1 MNRHRTL
8 VLAAVVAL
16 PLLGGGFMLQ
26 ERSEREGA
34 RLFSQVMSLVE
45 DRFVD
50 TLGADAL
57 YERAARGLIEELEDP
72 YTQLLSPKEYQ
83 RFNTN
88 TGGRYGGIGMQIENQ
103 NGNIT
108 VSRVFPHTPAEN
120 AGVVEG
126 DRIVQV
132 EGRSTEGWQ
141 LDQVSDSLLGKPG
154 TPVNVRFARPGVAK
168 PIDVNFTRAV
178 INIPAVPYAIMLD
191 GNIGYLPLQQFN
203 ESASAEVQ
211 REAARLVREGA
222 RGLVLDLRGNTGG
235 ILDQALEISNIFLPQ
250 GREIASVRGR
260 GFPSQKFETENRP
273 VVPNTP
279 LVILTDGSTA
289 SASEIVA
296 GALQDH
302 DRALIVGTTSFGKGL
317 VQTLFRLDG
326 GYALKMTT
334 AKWFTPTGRSIQKER
349 TLTADG
355 RWVEVDPDSA
365 AIQKLREEYTKA
377 GRTVPETFP
386 DSAVRR
392 AIRQQRPE
400 FKSDA
405 GRTVY
410 GGGAITPDVIVS
422 PDTFST
428 GAQELAKALAPHAQ
442 VAFIA
447 FKNYALE
454 LKPRVS
460 SPDFAIQP
468 AWRAELYDRL
478 LKAGAQ
484 IDRAVYDR
492 GSEYVDY
499 QLSLHTT
506 RMAFGDSAWRRRDLP
521 NDAPLRRAMDLL
533 GQGRTQQ
540 DLFMVAQTATAG
552 GQARR

>member
-1 MNRHRTL
+1 MNRNRSF

-16 PLLGGGFMLQ
+16 PLLAGGFMLQ

-34 RLFSQVMSLVE
+34 RLFQQVMELVS

-50 TLGADAL
+50 TLGRNAL
-57 YERAARGLIEELEDP
+57 YERAAKGLIEELGDP

-103 NGNIT
+103 QGSIA

-120 AGVVEG
+120 AGVIEG

-154 TPVNVRFARPGVAK
+154 TPVRVRFARPGVAK
-168 PIDVNFTRAV
+168 PIDVSFTRAV

-191 GNIGYLPLQQFN
+191 GNIGYVPLQQFN
-203 ESASAEVQ
+203 ESASSEVQ
-211 REAARLVREGA
+211 REAARLIREGA

-260 GFPSQKFETENRP
+260 GFPSQKFETETRP

-279 LVILTDGSTA
+279 LIILTDGSTA

-377 GRTVPETFP
+377 GWRVPETFP
-386 DSAVRR
+386 DTAIRR
-392 AIRQQRPE
+392 ATRAQRPE

-422 PDTFST
+422 ADTFST

-442 VAFIA
+442 AWSIA
-447 FKNYALE
+447 VRNYALE
-454 LKPRVS
+454 LKPKVA

-478 LKAGAQ
+478 AKAGAQ

-499 QLSLHTT
+499 HLSLHTT
-506 RMAFGDSAWRRRDLP
+506 RMAFGDAAWRRRDIP
-521 NDAPLRRAMDLL
+521 NDAPLRRAMQLL
-533 GQGRTQQ
+533 SQGRTQQ
-540 DLFMVAQTATAG
+540 DLFMIAQSSTPLP
-552 GQARR
+552 ARR